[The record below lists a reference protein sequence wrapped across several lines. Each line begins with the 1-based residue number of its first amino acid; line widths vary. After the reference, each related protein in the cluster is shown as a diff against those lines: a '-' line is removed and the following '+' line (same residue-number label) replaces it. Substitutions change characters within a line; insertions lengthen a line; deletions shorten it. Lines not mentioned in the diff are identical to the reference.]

1 MKYRPQAVVKVGGS
15 LSKVG
20 ALPELC
26 KEIGR
31 LVEQH
36 ALLLVPGGGEF
47 ADLVRKYYR
56 DYSLSETAAHQ
67 MAILAMDQ
75 YGLLLGERI
84 PNHVFIRDAAHMSEQ
99 YPGRVP
105 ILLPSEW
112 LFDLDPLPHSWS
124 VTSDSIAAWIAG
136 EFRAQKLVL
145 LKDVDGLFKLDLAG
159 SDRSGLITNM
169 SVDELK
175 THSGGVDASLAS
187 ILAGLSLET
196 WVINGRRP
204 GRLSDLLDGREVLG
218 TCIRREVE
226 QTSPTL
232 PAGPGQR

>member
-1 MKYRPQAVVKVGGS
+1 MKYRPQAVVKIGGS

-20 ALPELC
+20 ALTGLC
-26 KEIGR
+26 REITGLAER
-31 LVEQH
+31 H

-75 YGLLLGERI
+75 YGILLGDRI
-84 PNHVFIRDAAHMSEQ
+84 PNQVFIRDPFQMSEQ
-99 YPGRVP
+99 YRGKVP
-105 ILLPSEW
+105 ILLPSSW
-112 LFDLDPLPHSWS
+112 LFDLDPLPHSWT

-136 EFRAQKLVL
+136 EFQAQKLVL
-145 LKDVDGLFKLDLAG
+145 VKDVDGLFEMEKPG
-159 SDRSGLITNM
+159 EEVPELIAKM

-175 THSGGVDASLAS
+175 THSGGVDESLAS
-187 ILAGLSLET
+187 ILAELSLET
-196 WVINGRRP
+196 WVINGCQP
-204 GRLSDLLDGREVLG
+204 KRLAELLDGGEILG
-218 TCIRREVE
+218 TCIRRKAE

-232 PAGPGQR
+232 PEGQGKP